1 MILLERAHS
10 NIQGVFTNA
19 WLEDDAYAQLL
30 DAVFSLP
37 DDAIQCIGAW
47 VDETTLPTKDDTVP
61 YVQLAISE
69 YVDLLQDLSLRDIL
83 SREDIDAYAT
93 DPSLL
98 LPMDVQTK
106 ILQTAYLCIKYKET
120 DTAQSMITTLE
131 QATKGELLFGT
142 EIETVLYRKMYL
154 MLVFRYAEFMPES
167 RMIEIFSTSLF
178 TLGVFMDLM
187 ILPALG
193 VHIRYY
199 SLVEIR
205 RQLSLDYAASIAS
218 NKSAF
223 GVNAKGTSMTVQD
236 WMLLFQKKLQGGT
249 QEEFFTVLEAD
260 PDLLANP
267 KEVFVKIEMI
277 MFLYRMLVS
286 GFFILEEGAQ
296 STVARITN
304 ELEKEKQAALIAQK
318 EVSFVDI
325 LGQPQ
330 EMLATSLGKTETL
343 QALLSWL
350 ATYPTKQAGIEALGQ
365 LLASTIGSIPQEHT
379 DVVGA
384 ILQMSHFLVQQGYE
398 LENEIIYFDEKNSVF
413 RFSTS

>member
-69 YVDLLQDLSLRDIL
+69 YVDLLQNLSLRDIL

-98 LPMDVQTK
+98 LPMDVQK
-106 ILQTAYLCIKYKET
+106 KMLQTAYLCIKYQET

-142 EIETVLYRKMYL
+142 EIETLLYRKMYL

-187 ILPALG
+187 ILPSLG

-398 LENEIIYFDEKNSVF
+398 LENEIIYFDEKNTVF